1 MTDYKVFDG
10 HNDTLLKLEIHNC
23 SGDSNEFLNG
33 FAKTDI
39 DYPRARQS
47 AFAGGFFAMF
57 APSNLTNLDF
67 GKFDPNDP
75 ANFAPVE
82 QKQALAFTH
91 RMMSRAMRLER
102 ASQDKVKIVRSAG
115 EIRTAAENDQM
126 AMLLHI
132 EGAEAI
138 DKDFNALEVLYS
150 AGLRSI
156 GPVWSR
162 NNIFAEG
169 VPMGFPGSP
178 DTGNGLTDTGKELVR
193 VCNKMGVMLDMSHL
207 NEKGFWDIAKI
218 SDAPLVAT
226 HSNVHAICPSPRN
239 LTDKQLD
246 AIAASGGVV
255 GLNYNVGFLRPDGAR
270 NRDTELE
277 IMVRHLAYLVEKLG
291 EKGVALGSDFDGCQ
305 LPNEIGDVTGNT
317 KLIKAMEEAQFGEA
331 LIKRICFEN
340 WCDLLYV
347 TLQNT
352 PDHNVS

>member
-1 MTDYKVFDG
+1 MADYKVFDG
-10 HNDTLLKLEIHNC
+10 HNDTLLKLERFGC
-23 SGDSNEFLNG
+23 SENSAEFFAG
-33 FAKTDI
+33 FPQADV
-39 DYPRARQS
+39 DFPRAK
-47 AFAGGFFAMF
+47 AAGFAGGFFAMF
-57 APSNLTNLDF
+57 VPSTMEKTDF
-67 GKFDPNDP
+67 SKFDPTDP
-75 ANFAPVE
+75 ANFAEIE
-82 QKQALAFTH
+82 QEDALRYTN
-91 RMMSRAMRLER
+91 RMFARALRMEK
-102 ASQDKVKIVRSAG
+102 ASQGRVKIIRSANDIRVAADKG
-115 EIRTAAENDQM
+115 EM
-126 AMLLHI
+126 SMLMHI

-193 VCNKMGVMLDMSHL
+193 VCNQMGVMLDLSHL
-207 NEKGFWDIAKI
+207 NEKGFWDIADL

-226 HSNVHAICPSPRN
+226 HSNIHEICPSPRN

-270 NRDTELE
+270 DTDTDLE
-277 IMVRHLAYLVEKLG
+277 VMIRHLAYLVEKLG

-305 LPNEIGDVTGNT
+305 LPKQIGDVSGNT
-317 KLIKAMEEAQFGEA
+317 KLIDAMEKAQFGEA
-331 LIKRICFEN
+331 LIRRICFEN

-347 TLQNT
+347 TL
-352 PDHNVS
+352 DKDKS